1 MKAARWVALAFW
13 PLTAAAADVPGVI
26 VRVPSGSQ
34 LVLYTGDRHVNV
46 RLAKVTAPP
55 FQEALGKRAQ
65 EALARLCRGSSAT
78 LVPTGTAPDGSTIG
92 QVSCSGRDAAE
103 ELVRL
108 GLAKVNE
115 PYVKSDSLLSA
126 AEENA
131 RASRAG
137 VWAQ

>member
-1 MKAARWVALAFW
+1 MKAPRWIALAFL
-13 PLTAAAADVPGVI
+13 PLTATAADVPGVI
-26 VRVPSGSQ
+26 VRVASGNQ
-34 LVLYTGDRHVNV
+34 LVLYTGDRHLNV
-46 RLAKVTAPP
+46 TLAKITTPP
-55 FQEALGKRAQ
+55 VQEALGKRSR

-78 LVPTGTAPDGSTIG
+78 LVPSGTALDGSTIG
-92 QVSCSGRDAAE
+92 QVSCGGRDAAE

-115 PYVKSDSLLSA
+115 PYAKSDSLLSA
-126 AEENA
+126 AEESA